1 MTQLVVESNGVSVA
15 LDPRRSY
22 RVGRDPGADIV
33 VSVDGVSRTHAVLRF
48 EGGQWILED
57 AGSANGTYDG
67 GRRVQRLAVAP
78 GSQVRLGHPEQGV
91 PVAFRAAPAS
101 ATRAEPGT
109 DPAAHSAPAQGGF
122 SPHPPGQVFP
132 PPGGQGQAPPPAQ
145 QPPVGYPG
153 QAAASGP
160 QSVPPPYAPTPGQGD
175 GTGAMPPYQ
184 QSAQGGG
191 TGTMPPYQQPAQGDG
206 TGAMPPYQQPAGDG
220 TGGMPPYQQ
229 PAQGGI
235 GGMPPY
241 QQPTQVGGT
250 GTMPPYQQPAQGAG
264 AAPPYQQPAQGDGTG
279 GMPPY
284 QQPAQGGGTG
294 TMPPYDQATQFG
306 GPGSMPPAAQ
316 GYEADPIGYQPTHGT
331 PPPRAPMPTMSGQYR
346 EPTKVR
352 NLGGQQVLRIGRA
365 PENDMVVADLRVS
378 RQHAELRSSGGTYEL
393 VDVGSR
399 SGTYVNGQ
407 RVERAIIGPND
418 IIGIGPSTFHLVGD
432 VLTEYTDTGAVNFS
446 AHDLTVTVDKGK
458 VLLDHVSFPLG
469 EKCLVAVIGPSGS
482 GKSTLLRALTGLRPA
497 DQGTVSYDGRDLY
510 RDYSELRSRIGLVPQ
525 DDILHTQLT
534 VRRALIYAA
543 ELRFP
548 DDTRQHERK
557 ARVDEVLKE
566 LGLDHRRD
574 NKISALSG
582 GQRKRVSVALELLT
596 KPSLLF
602 LDEPTSGL
610 DPGLDKSVMQM
621 LRGLADDGRT
631 VAVVTHSVAN
641 LDICDRLLVMAPGGR
656 IAFFG
661 PPKEALPFLG
671 FTDWADVFQAFDDP
685 SIDWGGRYRQSPA
698 HQKYVTADLVQ
709 PVAQAGP
716 VSYQPPPKPQSWP
729 EQLSTLIRRYIR
741 SIAAD
746 PLFLGITVALPII
759 MGAVARVIPAGDL
772 TSKIPG
778 SQGGAA
784 NLLMILCIGGCL
796 TGAANAVRE
805 LVKERPIYQRERA
818 VGLSRSAYLTSK
830 LLVLGVITIGQGIV
844 LTLVAMLGV
853 NMRDKGVVTSPMP
866 ELIVAVALLSF
877 TAMTLGLLISAIVK
891 TSEMTMPLLVLTTLV
906 QIVFCGA
913 LVHLDGKAVLEE
925 IAWIVPARWAFAA
938 MAGTLDI
945 SFLLPHKHGESPDPL
960 WKQQFSTWLLD
971 MGMMVVLTVVLIF
984 LVERMLRRQEPE
996 VMRKR

>member
-1 MTQLVVESNGVSVA
+1 VTQLVVESNGVSVA

-22 RVGRDPGADIV
+22 RVGRDPAADIV
-33 VSVDGVSRTHAVLRF
+33 IAVEGVSRSHAELRF
-48 EGGQWILED
+48 EGDQWVLED
-57 AGSANGTYDG
+57 LGSANGTYDG
-67 GRRVQRLAVAP
+67 GRRVRRVAVAP
-78 GSQVRLGHPEQGV
+78 GSQIRLGHPEEGV
-91 PVAFRAAPAS
+91 PVAFRVGQAP
-101 ATRAEPGT
+101 ATRAQPG
-109 DPAAHSAPAQGGF
+109 PAAPTFPAQPSVPPQAPVPPQPAGYQQPGQGYA
-122 SPHPPGQVFP
+122 PRPGVPGQVHP
-132 PPGGQGQAPPPAQ
+132 PVQQAPDGPPGYAGQA
-145 QPPVGYPG
+145 GHPG
-153 QAAASGP
+153 QAAAAY
-160 QSVPPPYAPTPGQGD
+160 PPPVQGD
-175 GTGAMPPYQ
+175 GTGTMHPYQPPYQ
-184 QSAQGGG
+184 GGP
-191 TGTMPPYQQPAQGDG
+191 GTMPPQPGYQGEPVA
-206 TGAMPPYQQPAGDG
+206 P
-220 TGGMPPYQQ
+220 
-229 PAQGGI
+229 
-235 GGMPPY
+235 
-241 QQPTQVGGT
+241 
-250 GTMPPYQQPAQGAG
+250 GAG
-264 AAPPYQQPAQGDGTG
+264 PDPRT
-279 GMPPY
+279 
-284 QQPAQGGGTG
+284 
-294 TMPPYDQATQFG
+294 
-306 GPGSMPPAAQ
+306 
-316 GYEADPIGYQPTHGT
+316 PIGYEQTRGT
-331 PPPRAPMPTMSGQYR
+331 APRSPRMQTMSGQYR

-352 NLGGQQVLRIGRA
+352 NLEGAQVLRIGRA
-365 PENDMVVADLRVS
+365 PENDMVITDLRVS
-378 RQHAELRSSGGTYEL
+378 RQHAELRSAGGAYEII
-393 VDVGSR
+393 DVGSR

-407 RVERAIIGPND
+407 RVQRSPIGPQD

-432 VLTEYTDTGAVNFS
+432 VLTEYVDTGAVSLS

-510 RDYSELRSRIGLVPQ
+510 RDYAELRSRIGLVPQ

-557 ARVDEVLKE
+557 ARVDEVLQE

-574 NKISALSG
+574 NRISALSG

-641 LDICDRLLVMAPGGR
+641 LDICDRLLVMAPGGK
-656 IAFFG
+656 IAYFG
-661 PPKEALPFLG
+661 PPREALPFLG
-671 FTDWADVFQAFDDP
+671 FTDWADVFQAFDDS
-685 SIDWGGRYRQSPA
+685 SIDWAGRYLQSPA
-698 HQKYVTADLVQ
+698 HQKYVQADLVQ

-716 VSYQPPPKPQSWP
+716 VTFEPPPKPQSWP
-729 EQLSTLIRRYIR
+729 EQLSTLIRRYVR
-741 SIAAD
+741 SIVAD

-772 TSKIPG
+772 TSNIRG

-830 LLVLGVITIGQGIV
+830 LLVLGVITIGQGIA
-844 LTLVAMLGV
+844 LTLVAMAGV
-853 NMRDKGVVTSPMP
+853 TLRDEGVITTPLP
-866 ELIVAVALLSF
+866 ELIVAVAVLSF
-877 TAMTLGLLISAIVK
+877 CAMTMGLLISAVVK
-891 TSEMTMPLLVLTTLV
+891 TSEMTMPLLVLTTLI

-913 LVHLDGKAVLEE
+913 LVHLDGKAVLDQ
-925 IAWIVPARWAFAA
+925 ISWLVPARWAFAA
-938 MAGTLDI
+938 MAGTLNV
-945 SFLLPHKHGESPDPL
+945 SFLLPHKRGESLDPL

-971 MGMMVVLTVVLIF
+971 VGMMVVLTIVLIF

-996 VMRKR
+996 VMRK